1 MFMMLCRALDMAG
14 NACMAMGFSREAPAR
29 LQAIF
34 QSPSQPYLPLNYPR
48 GAPGTMQCCAGTCV
62 VC

>member
-14 NACMAMGFSREAPAR
+14 NACMAMGFSREAPVR

-48 GAPGTMQCCAGTCV
+48 GAPGTMQ
-62 VC
+62 